1 MACLGPFPRR
11 AAQKGICSERQPR
24 HSCYGVEGVAKLV
37 RDLHP
42 PIAAGLQLAVQALE
56 NLAGGN
62 CRFLPRRLPVRQ
74 FFPISSGSERSRS
87 MSCGSDPMTNSNAL
101 LMSFSDSDMDAPDA
115 FSQNGQ
121 FKSHQVLAESGDT
134 ISLVYFP
141 TTCVISLVV
150 ALSSGELIETAMV
163 GRDGVVDRRIRDV
176 RID

>member
-1 MACLGPFPRR
+1 
-11 AAQKGICSERQPR
+11 
-24 HSCYGVEGVAKLV
+24 
-37 RDLHP
+37 
-42 PIAAGLQLAVQALE
+42 
-56 NLAGGN
+56 
-62 CRFLPRRLPVRQ
+62 
-74 FFPISSGSERSRS
+74 
-87 MSCGSDPMTNSNAL
+87 MTNSNAL
-101 LMSFSDSDMDAPDA
+101 LMSFSDSDKDAPDA

-134 ISLVYFP
+134 ISLVFFP